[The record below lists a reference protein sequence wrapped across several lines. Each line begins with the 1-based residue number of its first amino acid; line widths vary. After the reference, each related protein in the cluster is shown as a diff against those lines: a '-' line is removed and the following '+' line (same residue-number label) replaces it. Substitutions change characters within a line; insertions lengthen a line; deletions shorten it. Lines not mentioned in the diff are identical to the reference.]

1 MWQRPDMKHNWQ
13 YLAKKK
19 VLYHQD
25 NTRVHTC
32 VVAIQN
38 ILRITH
44 PDIFSIFNIIEMA
57 RRRFGTNEEV
67 SPQTDATLG
76 SGQRVREMLDEAS
89 GRTLRLEINE

>member
-1 MWQRPDMKHNWQ
+1 M
-13 YLAKKK
+13 AKKK

-38 ILRITH
+38 ILRIKH
-44 PDIFSIFNIIEMA
+44 PDNFSIFNIIEMA

-67 SPQTDATLG
+67 SPQTDG
-76 SGQRVREMLDEAS
+76 SGQRVRDMLDEAS